1 MRVRPASAA
10 DLEAV
15 WRLDVALF
23 GAGSYPRFFFRQA
36 LDALPAFFLV
46 SETDEGR
53 VAGYVLG
60 SAQAGD
66 GHGWILSLAVD
77 PEARGRGAGRAL
89 VTALLDAFAARGAG
103 ETLLHVSPA
112 NAAAIALYE
121 RLGFERAREERDWF
135 GPGEDRLILRRGG

>member
-1 MRVRPASAA
+1 MRVRPAAAA

-15 WRLDVALF
+15 WRLDEALF

-46 SETDEGR
+46 AETDAGR
-53 VAGYVLG
+53 LAGYVLG

-66 GHGWILSLAVD
+66 AHGWVLSLAVD

-89 VTALLDAFAARGAG
+89 VTALLEAFAARGAG
-103 ETLLHVSPA
+103 EAFLHVSPS
-112 NAAAIALYE
+112 NAVAVGLYE
-121 RLGFERAREERDWF
+121 RMGFERVREERDWF